1 MFISLLFQSCFLEL
15 FLLFFDCVPNCAKP
29 KNTENSLVL
38 IQYFALGT
46 FRKRTKN
53 IKNICKNSSCF
64 YIDFSSKIMTF
75 SGSKSA
81 WIFGWFF
88 HWKWPPKV
96 GHFQWKNH
104 PKNKTFSE
112 PLKNR
117 FFLRSW
123 SAPGQCPMTV
133 LIFFSRFFRFL
144 AENGCK
150 KGSQKITRF
159 LFLLGVLAPG
169 THQNRICDATSTFH
183 RFPID
188 FGPHFHWFL
197 VLLGPIL
204 GCFYAGSPFS
214 PFPKYLPTNT
224 DSPVSPQGCGG
235 LRPAHTMTFGVPF
248 FIDFSI
254 VFKNDESVK

>member
-1 MFISLLFQSCFLEL
+1 MFISLLFRACFLEL
-15 FLLFFDCVPNCAKP
+15 FLLFFDCFPNCAKP
-29 KNTENSLVL
+29 KNIENSLVL

-46 FRKRTKN
+46 FRKRTKK
-53 IKNICKNSSCF
+53 IKKQCKNSSSF
-64 YIDFSSKIMTF
+64 GIDFSSKIMTF

-133 LIFFSRFFRFL
+133 LIFVFRFFFIFWSKMATKMVWNFAAFWHPER
-144 AENGCK
+144 
-150 KGSQKITRF
+150 SQNALIS
-159 LFLLGVLAPG
+159 
-169 THQNRICDATSTFH
+169 H
-183 RFPID
+183 
-188 FGPHFHWFL
+188 
-197 VLLGPIL
+197 
-204 GCFYAGSPFS
+204 
-214 PFPKYLPTNT
+214 
-224 DSPVSPQGCGG
+224 
-235 LRPAHTMTFGVPF
+235 LRRNL
-248 FIDFSI
+248 DFS
-254 VFKNDESVK
+254 